1 MNWKRRPSLRM
12 SRAFDPGV
20 ERIVRRSSGRSA
32 GPTEEFTATIQS
44 PFDERCASFVTSMVD
59 GWDERTEEWPYAW
72 KVKRKGRLAGPRF
85 ILISF
90 FVCVDVRRGRS
101 STAALQ
107 RDRERMVQGL
117 VREGL

>member
-44 PFDERCASFVTSMVD
+44 PFDERCASFVTSMVS
-59 GWDERTEEWPYAW
+59 GWVERTEEWPYAW

-85 ILISF
+85 ILIAC
-90 FVCVDVRRGRS
+90 CVRGDVWRERS
-101 STAALQ
+101 STGDFV
-107 RDRERMVQGL
+107 RYRESMGQCIV
-117 VREGL
+117 